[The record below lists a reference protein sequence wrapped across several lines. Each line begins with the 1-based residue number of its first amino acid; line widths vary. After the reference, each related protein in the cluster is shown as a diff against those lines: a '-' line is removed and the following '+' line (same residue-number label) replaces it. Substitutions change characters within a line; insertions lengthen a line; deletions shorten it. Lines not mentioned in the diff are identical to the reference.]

1 MNKLNSQN
9 LYDIANGSTLLASGG
24 GGSIKTAYSFIRQ
37 INQQKSAVDLRLAAE
52 LEAESWGGVVA
63 AMGSPKSFEEI
74 GLRGSETLALKALE
88 KSTSQKMS
96 FTIPVETGSN
106 IFVAMLSALKQ
117 EPPIFVVDGDGAG
130 RSVPTLSCLTFS
142 ENVAACP
149 FALLNAAK
157 GEDPVQGAIV
167 INLEE
172 ETNFVKQAAI
182 VEATTR
188 PILQTEGSFDGIAS
202 IAGWAM
208 TAETAQTALI
218 KGTISISQ
226 YIGQCLRQ
234 HHAID
239 KDELNQELVADLA
252 ETLSKPYFLFSNRK
266 KCTFVGIKEINK
278 GDGFDY
284 GLLQFTQGEGSELN
298 EILIINQNENLIAW
312 NTQVAHPI
320 AMAPDLICCLGN
332 IGDDLKEKILTDFE
346 GQEREI
352 AEQSLSGLHGLSVED
367 LTPGQEVYLF
377 SLPANDRLKQ
387 DTNKIFQQLRAQ
399 FGYFG
404 PYVSINELSEK
415 LSAK

>member
-1 MNKLNSQN
+1 MNKLNAQN

-37 INQQKSAVDLRLAAE
+37 INQQKSAVDLRLPAE

-88 KSTSQKMS
+88 KSTSQRMS

-188 PILQTEGSFDGIAS
+188 PILQTKGSFDGIAS
-202 IAGWAM
+202 ISGWAM

-226 YIGQCLRQ
+226 YLGECLREYSD
-234 HHAID
+234 ID
-239 KDELNQELVADLA
+239 NDELNHEFVANLA
-252 ETLSKPYFLFSNRK
+252 EKAIAPYFLFPNRK
-266 KCTFVGIKEINK
+266 KCTFVGIKSINK
-278 GDGFDY
+278 GDGFDHS
-284 GLLQFTQGEGSELN
+284 LLHFTQDENGKNN
-298 EILIINQNENLIAW
+298 EIVIINQNENLLAW
-312 NTQVAHPI
+312 NTQIDHPI
-320 AMAPDLICCLGN
+320 AMAPDLICCVGN
-332 IGDDLKEKILTDFE
+332 IGTDLKEKILTDFE

-367 LTPGQEVYLF
+367 LTPGQVVYLF

-387 DTNKIFQQLRAQ
+387 DTNNIFQQLRAQ

-404 PYVSINELSEK
+404 PYVSINQ
-415 LSAK
+415 